1 MGYDYITVQG
11 NVASN
16 RSANALASSGEVI
29 YTTIRVEWDGN
40 GGFTN
45 AHGWMFGEPG
55 NGIEAWWKLNW
66 QRCGGENDSEAEFIK
81 YASSVDNLNEAF
93 DSWDDELKYGWFTH
107 VEKFGY
113 DYLTGEFTLTNC
125 IRKL

>member
-16 RSANALASSGEVI
+16 RSANTLASSGEVI
-29 YTTIRVEWDGN
+29 YTSIRVEWDGN

-45 AHGWMFGEPG
+45 IGWLFGEPG
-55 NGIEAWWKLNW
+55 NGIEKWWEENYASL
-66 QRCGGENDSEAEFIK
+66 GYANDSEEEFKK
-81 YASSVDNLNEAF
+81 YANSVANLNEAF

-107 VEKFGY
+107 VGEFGY